1 MITLDK
7 ALAHLQQCADATTP
21 NAPITTVR
29 TVSVRRLAIVAAL
42 LLSLANAATG
52 FARVNTPVAAQD
64 SMPATFR
71 LSDSLEAMDNKD
83 LVYNKYYD
91 KDLAGISAFHE
102 AFSKIFVEPVST
114 KDRHQLLIDSINA
127 YRLQL
132 AMTSIIPLWEKIA
145 AANADK
151 VKDIS
156 KAQGCYAIFKM
167 QTQAKGLLTKDDLDE
182 ATAEKTLEY
191 TKLSNRISSPVVQ
204 RRMTQAVFSMTKQ
217 LASDLLSGKK
227 AKIVTTDY
235 TVNDKEFETLAKQYL
250 KASGVENVSDMMAAG
265 IDNMN
270 DGNLAQKAQARDQVR
285 NMADAVTDVMPYIML
300 NVYTKDD
307 LRRLLDLVQA
317 PNANAEIQKGMQTI
331 MSQTASFDI
340 PTLLES
346 VKDNTDQEIAKWV
359 EQTYGIE
366 LPEVEALPRVKATIP
381 LRNGSYTGEIWNS
394 LPDGVGV
401 YTDKK
406 KQTYSGRFKA
416 GKMSGLILLTNG
428 NGKKQWELYVN
439 GKKEE
444 LPAGQRGSSTVT
456 KKGVTLSGKIADGAL
471 YGHGRAKYD
480 LGNGQSMEIYGDFD
494 GFDGLSAGGVRN
506 SHIIV
511 KTQGETRVF
520 EGDIDAT
527 LSGKGSLTMSSV
539 TPDGTVRV
547 LADGRFQNG
556 QLIGRGIMSIEQ
568 QGSKSGIMGTFFDY
582 LPYGYAQWADSDKD
596 GTEAYAGYRC
606 ADKTVG
612 EYKGSSHY
620 VTNDATIDYNGEYLN
635 GKFDG
640 KGQLQTAAAGA
651 SGLLATSSLSQTA
664 TTNTSAPPMSAS
676 QEVFGIAEQMPQ
688 FPGGPQAMFKWIS
701 DNAQYPAEA
710 HARGAHG
717 RVIVTFVVEKDG
729 SISNAKVARSVDSL
743 LDIEALRVTKSM
755 PRWIPGL
762 NDGKAVRV
770 KYSMPVA
777 FKLTMAPKPAETT
790 GTGQLQTGDASTS
803 GLQETMLPSSLSLAA
818 AAASLQA
825 TITGNAAV
833 AEKTMSE
840 EKVKAEVGD
849 SVWADFVSEK
859 VVFYVVEQ
867 MPKFPGGPDALFG
880 YLSTHIKY
888 PVVAEENGVQGRVI
902 VNFLIGADG
911 RVLAARVTKSVDP
924 SLDKEAIRVVKAMP
938 KWTPGRQNGK
948 AVPVI
953 YTVPVTFRLQ

>member
-1 MITLDK
+1 MITL
-7 ALAHLQQCADATTP
+7 
-21 NAPITTVR
+21 
-29 TVSVRRLAIVAAL
+29 VAAL
-42 LLSLANAATG
+42 MLSLPNAATG
-52 FARVNTPVAAQD
+52 FARVNTPTAAQD
-64 SMPATFR
+64 TTPVTFR
-71 LSDSLEAMDNKD
+71 LSDSREAIDNKD
-83 LVYNKYYD
+83 LVYEYKYYD
-91 KDLAGISAFHE
+91 KDLAGIRAFHE

-132 AMTSIIPLWEKIA
+132 AMTGIIPLWEKIA

-167 QTQAKGLLTKDDLDE
+167 QTQAKGLLTKDDIDE

-204 RRMTQAVFSMTKQ
+204 RRMTQAVQSVAGK
-217 LASDLLSGKK
+217 LASDVLSGKNPEV
-227 AKIVTTDY
+227 VTTDY

-250 KASGVENVSDMMAAG
+250 KASGTGNVSDMMAAG
-265 IDNMN
+265 IDQMGK
-270 DGNLAQKAQARDQVR
+270 GNLAEKAQAKDLVQKI
-285 NMADAVTDVMPYIML
+285 ADAVVEVMPYAML
-300 NVYTKDD
+300 EVYTKDD

-317 PNANAEIQKGMQTI
+317 PNANAEIQKSMQTI

-346 VKDNTDQEIAKWV
+346 VKNNTDQEIAKWV

-416 GKMSGLILLTNG
+416 GKMSGLILLTKE

-439 GKKEE
+439 GKKEK

-471 YGHGRAKYD
+471 YGQGWAKYD
-480 LGNGQSMEIYGDFD
+480 LGNGRSMEIYGDFD

-511 KTQGETRVF
+511 KTQGETKVF

-527 LSGKGSLTMSSV
+527 LSGKGSLTISSV

-547 LADGRFQNG
+547 LADGRFQKGNLVG
-556 QLIGRGIMSIEQ
+556 KGIMSIEQ
-568 QGSKSGIMGTFFDY
+568 PGSKSGIMGTFFDY

-620 VTNDATIDYNGEYLN
+620 VTNDATI
-635 GKFDG
+635 
-640 KGQLQTAAAGA
+640 
-651 SGLLATSSLSQTA
+651 
-664 TTNTSAPPMSAS
+664 TSAPPMSAS
-676 QEVFGIAEQMPQ
+676 QEVFDIAEQMPQ

-743 LDIEALRVTKSM
+743 LDIEALRVTKAM
-755 PRWIPGL
+755 PRWTPGL

-777 FKLTMAPKPAETT
+777 FKLTTAPKLAENT
-790 GTGQLQTGDASTS
+790 GTGQLQTGDANTS
-803 GLQETMLPSSLSLAA
+803 SLQETMLPSSQSLAA

-825 TITGNAAV
+825 AITGNAAGNAAV

-849 SVWADFVSEK
+849 SVWADFVSGK
-859 VVFYVVEQ
+859 VVYVVEQ
-867 MPKFPGGPDALFG
+867 MPKFPGGPDALYG

-902 VNFLIGADG
+902 VNVLIGADG

-924 SLDKEAIRVVKAMP
+924 SLDKEAIRVVMSMP
-938 KWTPGRQNGK
+938 KWIPGRQSGK

-953 YTVPVTFRLQ
+953 YVMPVTFRLQ